1 MGGNLKFQVQDS
13 FLEYFFLVCFI
24 FGCANDQ
31 KLISISTWYI
41 SGKKKRDTGYGYHVQ
56 EECGTIE
63 DCFDQ
68 PCPRFG
74 AVVKVTFTRRIPSY
88 VSGYRLTER
97 QTGEGFKSAA
107 PPDCRVTVGAV
118 ASGGAGGT
126 EAPPVLGEGGTEGA
140 IAIEGAGGSATPQNN
155 LDNYLPPHF

>member
-1 MGGNLKFQVQDS
+1 M
-13 FLEYFFLVCFI
+13 
-24 FGCANDQ
+24 
-31 KLISISTWYI
+31 SISTWYI
-41 SGKKKRDTGYGYHVQ
+41 SGKKKRDTGYGYHVR

-68 PCPRFG
+68 PCPRYG
-74 AVVKVTFTRRIPSY
+74 VVVKVTYTTGKTRY
-88 VSGYRLTER
+88 GSGHGLTER

-126 EAPPVLGEGGTEGA
+126 EAPPVLGQTRGVSEGGTEGA